1 MDTGYIGVIL
11 IPFIVIFGIIPVL
24 PLECILGLLHTLLTA
39 IMLFCHLGVVRI
51 TFQQVLST
59 IVTAYTVILMV
70 VFPCGTYPQEVIQV
84 FGVYIYRISMQVAE
98 CGLITVV
105 LVIFVPWTSILIG
118 IAIKV
123 QVCGVKVV

>member
-1 MDTGYIGVIL
+1 
-11 IPFIVIFGIIPVL
+11 
-24 PLECILGLLHTLLTA
+24 
-39 IMLFCHLGVVRI
+39 MLFCHLGVFRI